1 MSDLKSLTKSQRIAK
16 VIARSGICSRRDAEK
31 LILEGKVTV
40 NEISITSPATN
51 VCDTDKIKVEG
62 KELPH
67 LEKTKVWIFHK
78 PKRTIT
84 SRIDQAGRQ
93 TIYDV
98 LPKQYSSL
106 ITIGRLDYM
115 TEGLLLLTNDGEFAR
130 YMELPKNS
138 IKRAYLVRIKGGL
151 DKRFIEKLSDGI
163 RIEDIQYQPIQARV
177 LQLQKNHTWVELI
190 LSEGKNRE
198 IRNIFSYF
206 NLEILRLKRIGY
218 GPFKLGKMIPA
229 EIQEADPS
237 LVITST

>member
-1 MSDLKSLTKSQRIAK
+1 MSISKSTSKMQRIAK
-16 VIARSGICSRRDAEK
+16 VIARSGLCSRRDAEK

-40 NEISITSPATN
+40 NEILITSPAIN
-51 VCDTDKIKVEG
+51 VCDSDKIRIEG
-62 KELPH
+62 KDLPRS
-67 LEKTKVWIFHK
+67 EKTKIWIFHK

-84 SRIDQAGRQ
+84 SRVDKDGRQ

-106 ITIGRLDYM
+106 ITIGRLDFM

-138 IKRAYLVRIKGGL
+138 IKRTYHVRIKGAL
-151 DKRFIEKLSDGI
+151 DKRFIEELSNGI
-163 RIEDIQYQPIQARV
+163 RIDDAHYQPIQARV
-177 LQLQKNHTWVELI
+177 LQLQKNYTWVELI

-198 IRNIFSYF
+198 IRNIFSFF
-206 NLEILRLKRIGY
+206 NLEILRLKRVGY
-218 GPFKLGKMIPA
+218 GPFLLGKMAPA

-237 LVITST
+237 LVVISK

>member
-1 MSDLKSLTKSQRIAK
+1 MSDQKPLNNLQRIAK
-16 VIARSGICSRRDAEK
+16 TIARSGFCSRREAEK
-31 LILEGKVTV
+31 LILDGKVAV
-40 NEISITSPATN
+40 NEIAINSPATN
-51 VCDTDKIKVEG
+51 VSDTDKITIDG
-62 KELPH
+62 KELPS

-84 SRIDQAGRQ
+84 SRVDQAGRQ

-98 LPKQYSSL
+98 LPKKYSSL
-106 ITIGRLDYM
+106 ITIGRLDYL

-138 IKRAYLVRIKGGL
+138 IKRKYHVRIKGKL
-151 DKRFIEKLSDGI
+151 DTIFFEALSQGVQVNDMK
-163 RIEDIQYQPIQARV
+163 YQPIQGSI

-206 NLEILRLKRIGY
+206 ELEILRLKRVEY
-218 GPFKLGKMIPA
+218 GPFSLGNIAPA
-229 EIQEADPS
+229 EIQETNPH
-237 LVITST
+237 II